1 MLHLLIEFGPS
12 LVLASLGVFAG
23 WWLRGRPKSAD
34 AATIKS
40 KLSRKDLAAHA
51 LEGLNAATEAVR
63 SCVAQHVECIQTI
76 ESELRES
83 SGIEPAVISNA
94 ADSLLA
100 ANGLVRH
107 QFGDVHRLLVSKY
120 DEIHDHLADPYNLLV
135 TFASLDR
142 QQHVYRQVLRSLET
156 LATELAGNVAGHGQR
171 LQQID
176 CELADDDE
184 RNLASIRAAVGQILD
199 AADDLAH
206 QTESTETRI
215 GQQAEAVHMQA
226 VLSHTDLVTSLPNRR
241 AFEAELEQCARRSRT
256 KGAYSTVVLVDLD
269 QFARVNAQYGHQGG
283 DVILRQA
290 AAAIKQL
297 VNNKDLVAR
306 FTGDTFGVLLHQT
319 TLHDALPIVERIRA
333 TLEQSQ
339 FSHGSLPLRL
349 TVSVGVAQLQP
360 EESPAD
366 VTRRAQEALLS
377 ANKAG
382 GNSCFRHD
390 GAVSYPVSAAFK
402 AADANGG
409 EATPSLLSMFRRSIS
424 GIDAEDPIEP
434 TEKSGDRPILTGRS
448 LFVANLQRRMNE
460 WKRGGP
466 AVSVI
471 VLRVDQREEL
481 ITQFGAH
488 AQSFLHRVL
497 GRLLEAVTRDM
508 DERCEFEDGLF
519 AVLLPSADEVN
530 ALAVA
535 ERLRSQIRQCKV
547 RMSDALWDLTASI
560 GVAHCSAGGT
570 VVEVM
575 QGAEAAMKQ
584 AIVEGGDSIVASEAT
599 AEKLPVMAG

>member
-1 MLHLLIEFGPS
+1 MLQLLLGFVPWF
-12 LVLASLGVFAG
+12 VLALLGMGVG
-23 WWLRGRPKSAD
+23 WWLRGRRRLEESSSQRSKAD
-34 AATIKS
+34 
-40 KLSRKDLAAHA
+40 RKYVAEQALA
-51 LEGLNAATEAVR
+51 GLNAATEAVR

-83 SGIEPAVISNA
+83 SGTEPAVISNA
-94 ADSLLA
+94 ADSIVS

-107 QFGDVHRLLVSKY
+107 QFGDVHRLLVTKY
-120 DEIHDHLADPYNLLV
+120 DEIHDHLSDPYNLLV

-156 LATELAGNVAGHGQR
+156 LATELASNVAGHGQR
-171 LQQID
+171 LKQID
-176 CELADDDE
+176 GQLADDEHRDAGS
-184 RNLASIRAAVGQILD
+184 LSAAIGQILD
-199 AADDLAH
+199 AASELE
-206 QTESTETRI
+206 QQMESAEQHI
-215 GQQAEAVHMQA
+215 GKQAESVQMQA
-226 VLSHTDLVTSLPNRR
+226 VLSHTDLLTSLPNRR
-241 AFEAELEQCARRSRT
+241 AFDAELALCDRRSRG

-290 AAAIKQL
+290 AATIKQL
-297 VNNKDLVAR
+297 MNGKDLVAR
-306 FTGDTFGVLLHQT
+306 FGGDTFGILLHQT
-319 TLHDALPIVERIRA
+319 TLHDALPIVERIRT
-333 TLEQSQ
+333 TLGDAQ
-339 FSHGSLPLRL
+339 FSHGSLPLRM
-349 TVSVGVAQLQP
+349 TASIGVAQLLP
-360 EESPAD
+360 EEGPAD
-366 VTRRAQEALLS
+366 VIRRGQESLAAAKQS
-377 ANKAG
+377 G
-382 GNSCFRHD
+382 GNGCFWHD
-390 GAVSYPVSAAFK
+390 GQGSSPVSSAFK
-402 AADANGG
+402 LADRDNA
-409 EATPSLLSMFRRSIS
+409 ATPSLLSLFRRTVS
-424 GIDAEDPIEP
+424 GIDAEDPIDTSEQNG
-434 TEKSGDRPILTGRS
+434 ERPVLTGRS
-448 LFVANLQRRMNE
+448 LFVANLQRRINE

-481 ITQFGAH
+481 ITRFGAH

-530 ALAVA
+530 ALAIA

-560 GVAHCSAGGT
+560 GVAHCAPGTT

-575 QGAEAAMKQ
+575 QAAEGAMKQ
-584 AIVEGGDSIVASEAT
+584 AIVEGGDATCVREAVAEDLRA
-599 AEKLPVMAG
+599 AVV

>member
-1 MLHLLIEFGPS
+1 
-12 LVLASLGVFAG
+12 V
-23 WWLRGRPKSAD
+23 
-34 AATIKS
+34 
-40 KLSRKDLAAHA
+40 
-51 LEGLNAATEAVR
+51 
-63 SCVAQHVECIQTI
+63 
-76 ESELRES
+76 
-83 SGIEPAVISNA
+83 EPAVISNA
-94 ADSLLA
+94 TDSLLA

-107 QFGDVHRLLVSKY
+107 QFGDVHKLLVTKY

-156 LATELAGNVAGHGQR
+156 LATELAGNVAGHGER

-176 CELADDDE
+176 GQLADDDE
-184 RNLASIRAAVGQILD
+184 RDLDSIRTAVGQILD
-199 AADDLAH
+199 AAAELAI
-206 QTESTETRI
+206 QTDSTEMRI
-215 GQQAEAVHMQA
+215 GQHAEAVHMQA
-226 VLSHTDLVTSLPNRR
+226 VLSHTDLLTSLPNRR
-241 AFEAELEQCARRSRT
+241 AFEAELEQCARRSRN

-290 AAAIKQL
+290 AGVIKQL
-297 VNNKDLVAR
+297 VNSKDLVAR
-306 FTGDTFGVLLHQT
+306 FTGDTYAILLHQT
-319 TLHDALPIVERIRA
+319 TLHDALPIVERIRTA
-333 TLEQSQ
+333 LEQSQ

-360 EESPAD
+360 EERAAD
-366 VTRRAQEALLS
+366 VTRRAREALLS
-377 ANKAG
+377 AIQAD
-382 GNSCFRHD
+382 GNCCFRHD
-390 GAVSYPVSAAFK
+390 GEASYPVSNAFK
-402 AADANGG
+402 APETIGG
-409 EATPSLLSMFRRSIS
+409 ESTPSLLSMFRRSIS
-424 GIDAEDPIEP
+424 GIDAEDPIDAN
-434 TEKSGDRPILTGRS
+434 EKVGERPRLTGRS
-448 LFVANLQRRMNE
+448 LFVANLQRRLAE

-471 VLRVDQREEL
+471 VLRVDQREDL
-481 ITQFGAH
+481 ITQFGSH
-488 AQSFLHRVL
+488 AQSFLHRVV
-497 GRLLEAVTRDM
+497 GRLLQAVTRDM

-535 ERLRSQIRQCKV
+535 ERLRAQIRQCKV

-560 GVAHCSAGGT
+560 GVAHCSVGES

-584 AIVEGGDSIVASEAT
+584 AIVEGGDSIVASEAM
-599 AEKLPVMAG
+599 ADESVMIGA